1 MSIKKMKRLLQIA
14 LLFISINTSLFSQFE
29 TLVISINDELPKLEF
44 KGSRNVIYNRS
55 FDNYLKEALSEV
67 ILLTDEAGWN
77 QTFQA
82 TSWSSFFEAS
92 KEQSLQEMVDDVT
105 SGSAADKLGGLT
117 TTDFKLLRDVSITEV
132 DQRSSAATQF
142 NVRLTL
148 VEVNSGKE
156 FNKTDFI
163 DIKGRN
169 TRERGESI
177 KKGLTELLA
186 ELFMDKFPRE
196 PILNVNSLD
205 KRAAVPVIKNRS
217 ISGKHGKDI
226 TSFLSA
232 VVGDQNIQADDLT
245 FQITGQPTNGRVRI
259 IKRNQL
265 IYTPN
270 PAFTGTDSVEYF
282 VSYIDK
288 NGFAIRSQPKTISIK
303 VSNTKP
309 VAKSGLESVRQDSEK
324 TFILQGNDSDGDK
337 LVYEITSQPLRG
349 KLFTNNRVPG
359 QFTYTPYSNVIG
371 SDKFT
376 FRVFDGAEYSDEVV
390 FNLQITKVNKV
401 PVARSFNVEL
411 LHDTDYEDFFQG
423 QDDDGD
429 KLEYFVTKN
438 PANGSLSS
446 NDDNKFT
453 YRPNRGFVGQDTFN
467 YRAVDSNGARSNT
480 ATILIEVTNQK
491 PSAISR
497 SYNGSF
503 TEEFIIDLEGR
514 DPDVIDDSRLSVKV
528 YKQPFG
534 SLEKVRGTKSKY
546 RYKNT
551 RGVDEDD
558 IIFQVFDGVENSDF
572 AKISL
577 KLDKKNTQVSSTVDK
592 GSSKSSTKTARSSK
606 PRTQVKPVAKPKPTR
621 VPSQQ
626 QASSKKD
633 DGGSNMTLILVLL
646 LVVVVAAAGGGG
658 GGGGDAADPTGGI
671 DIGITIP

>member
-1 MSIKKMKRLLQIA
+1 MNKILQLI
-14 LLFISINTSLFSQFE
+14 LFISINTSLLAQFE
-29 TLVISINDELPKLEF
+29 TLVISINDESPKLDF

-105 SGSAADKLGGLT
+105 SGSAADKLGRLT
-117 TTDFKLLRDVSITEV
+117 TTDLKLLRDVSITEV
-132 DQRSSAATQF
+132 DQGSSATQF
-142 NVRLTL
+142 DVRLTL

-156 FNKTDFI
+156 FNKSDFI

-177 KKGLTELLA
+177 KKGLTKLLA
-186 ELFMDKFPRE
+186 ELFVDKFPRE
-196 PILNVNSLD
+196 PILNVNSID
-205 KRAAVPVIKNRS
+205 NRAAVPVIQNLS

-226 TSFLSA
+226 ISFLSA

-259 IKRNQL
+259 TKRNQL

-309 VAKSGLESVRQDSEK
+309 TAKSGLESIRQDSEK

-349 KLFTNNRVPG
+349 KLFTNNMVPG
-359 QFTYTPYSNVIG
+359 QFTYTPYSNVTG

-551 RGVDEDD
+551 RKVDEDD

-592 GSSKSSTKTARSSK
+592 GSSKSSTKTVRSSK
-606 PRTQVKPVAKPKPTR
+606 PRTQEKPVAKPKPIR
-621 VPSQQ
+621 IPSQQ
-626 QASSKKD
+626 QASNDKD
-633 DGGSNMTLILVLL
+633 DGGPNMLMIVGVLL
-646 LVVVVAAAGGGG
+646 LVVLAAAGGGG
-658 GGGGDAADPTGGI
+658 GGGSDPTGGVDI
-671 DIGITIP
+671 DITIP

>member
-1 MSIKKMKRLLQIA
+1 MKKILQIL
-14 LLFISINTSLFSQFE
+14 LLFISMNTSLLAQFE
-29 TLVISINDELPKLEF
+29 TLVISINDESPKLEF

-105 SGSAADKLGGLT
+105 SGSAADKLGGLN
-117 TTDFKLLRDVSITEV
+117 TTDFKLLRDASITDV
-132 DQRSSAATQF
+132 DERSSATQF
-142 NVRLTL
+142 EVRLTL
-148 VEVNSGKE
+148 VEVKTGKE
-156 FNKTDFI
+156 FNKSDFI

-177 KKGLTELLA
+177 KKGLTKLLA

-205 KRAAVPVIKNRS
+205 NRAAVPVIKNRS

-226 TSFLSA
+226 ISFLSA

-245 FQITGQPTNGRVRI
+245 FQITGQPTNGQVRI
-259 IKRNQL
+259 TNRNQL

-270 PAFTGTDSVEYF
+270 PAFTGTDTVEYF

-324 TFILQGNDSDGDK
+324 TFILQGSDSDGDK
-337 LVYEITSQPLRG
+337 LVYEILSQPLRG

-359 QFTYTPYSNVIG
+359 QFTYTPYSNVTG

-577 KLDKKNTQVSSTVDK
+577 KLDKNNTQVSSKVDK
-592 GSSKSSTKTARSSK
+592 NNTTSATKNVRSST
-606 PRTQVKPVAKPKPTR
+606 PRNQVKPVSKPKPTR
-621 VPSQQ
+621 IPSQQ
-626 QASSKKD
+626 QASNDKDD

-646 LVVVVAAAGGGG
+646 LVVVLAAAGGGG
-658 GGGGDAADPTGGI
+658 GGGSDPTGGV

>member
-1 MSIKKMKRLLQIA
+1 MNKILQLI
-14 LLFISINTSLFSQFE
+14 LFISINTSLLAQFE
-29 TLVISINDELPKLEF
+29 TLVISINDESPKLDF

-105 SGSAADKLGGLT
+105 SGSAADKLGRLT
-117 TTDFKLLRDVSITEV
+117 TTDLKLLRDVSIITEV
-132 DQRSSAATQF
+132 DQGSSATQF
-142 NVRLTL
+142 DVRLTL

-156 FNKTDFI
+156 FNKSDFI

-177 KKGLTELLA
+177 KKGLTKLLA
-186 ELFMDKFPRE
+186 ELFVDKFPRE
-196 PILNVNSLD
+196 PILNVNSID
-205 KRAAVPVIKNRS
+205 NRAAVPVIQNLS

-226 TSFLSA
+226 ISFLSA

-259 IKRNQL
+259 TKRNQL

-309 VAKSGLESVRQDSEK
+309 TAKSGLESIRQDSEK

-349 KLFTNNRVPG
+349 KLFTNNMVPG
-359 QFTYTPYSNVIG
+359 QFTYTPYSNVTG

-551 RGVDEDD
+551 RKVDEDD

-592 GSSKSSTKTARSSK
+592 GSSKSSTKTVRSSK
-606 PRTQVKPVAKPKPTR
+606 PRTQEKPVAKPKPIR
-621 VPSQQ
+621 IPSQQ
-626 QASSKKD
+626 QASNDKD
-633 DGGSNMTLILVLL
+633 DGGPNMLMIVGVLL
-646 LVVVVAAAGGGG
+646 LVVLAAAGGGG
-658 GGGGDAADPTGGI
+658 GGGSDPTGGVDI
-671 DIGITIP
+671 DITIP

>member
-1 MSIKKMKRLLQIA
+1 MKRILQ
-14 LLFISINTSLFSQFE
+14 LLFLVISINTSLFAQFE
-29 TLVISINDELPKLEF
+29 TLVISINDESPKLEF

-77 QTFQA
+77 QTFKA

-105 SGSAADKLGGLT
+105 SGTAADKLGRLT
-117 TTDFKLLRDVSITEV
+117 TTDLKLLRDVSITEV
-132 DQRSSAATQF
+132 DQRSSAIQF
-142 NVRLTL
+142 EVRLTL
-148 VEVNSGKE
+148 VEVKTGNEINS
-156 FNKTDFI
+156 TRYI

-169 TRERGESI
+169 TRERGQSI
-177 KKGLTELLA
+177 KRELTSQLADLL
-186 ELFMDKFPRE
+186 MDKFNRE

-205 KRAAVPVIKNRS
+205 NRAAVPVIKNLS

-226 TSFLSA
+226 ISFLSA

-245 FQITGQPTNGRVRI
+245 FQITGQPTNGQVRI
-259 IKRNQL
+259 TNRNKL

-270 PAFTGTDSVEYF
+270 RAFTGTDSVDYF

-309 VAKSGLESVRQDSEK
+309 VARSGLESVRQDSEK
-324 TFILQGNDSDGDK
+324 TFILQGSDSDGDK
-337 LVYEITSQPLRG
+337 LVYEILSQPLRG
-349 KLFTNNRVPG
+349 KLYTNNRVPG
-359 QFTYTPYSNVIG
+359 QFTYTPNRNVTG
-371 SDKFT
+371 SDKFSY
-376 FRVFDGAEYSDEVV
+376 RVFDGAEYSDEVV

-429 KLEYFVTKN
+429 KLKYFVTKN
-438 PANGSLSS
+438 PANGKLSS

-467 YRAVDSNGARSNT
+467 YRAEDSNGARSNT

-503 TEEFIIDLEGR
+503 SEEFIIDLEGR

-592 GSSKSSTKTARSSK
+592 GSSKSSTKTVRSSK

-646 LVVVVAAAGGGG
+646 LVVVLAAAGGGG
-658 GGGGDAADPTGGI
+658 GGGGDAADSTGGI
-671 DIGITIP
+671 DIGITIPWF

>member
-1 MSIKKMKRLLQIA
+1 MKQLLQIV

-29 TLVISINDELPKLEF
+29 TLVVSINDESPKLEF
-44 KGSRNVIYNRS
+44 NGSRNVIYNRS

-77 QTFQA
+77 QTFKA

-105 SGSAADKLGGLT
+105 SGSAADKLGRLT
-117 TTDFKLLRDVSITEV
+117 TTDLKLLRDVSITEV
-132 DQRSSAATQF
+132 DQRSSATQF
-142 NVRLTL
+142 EVRLTL
-148 VEVNSGKE
+148 VEVKSGNEINS
-156 FNKTDFI
+156 TRYI

-169 TRERGESI
+169 TRERGQSI
-177 KKGLTELLA
+177 KRELTSQLADLL
-186 ELFMDKFPRE
+186 MDKFNRE

-205 KRAAVPVIKNRS
+205 SRAAVPVIKNRS

-226 TSFLSA
+226 ITFLSA
-232 VVGDQNIQADDLT
+232 VVGNQDIQADDLT
-245 FQITGQPTNGRVRI
+245 FQITGQPTNGKARI
-259 IKRNQL
+259 TNRNKL

-270 PAFTGTDSVEYF
+270 RAFTGSDSIDYF
-282 VSYIDK
+282 VSYTDK

-324 TFILQGNDSDGDK
+324 TFILQGSDSDGDK
-337 LVYEITSQPLRG
+337 LVYEIISQPLRG
-349 KLFTNNRVPG
+349 KLYTNNRVPG
-359 QFTYTPYSNVIG
+359 QFTYTPNRNVTG

-376 FRVFDGAEYSDEVV
+376 YRVFDGADYSNEIV

-401 PVARSFNVEL
+401 PVARSFNVKL
-411 LHDTDYEDFFQG
+411 LHDTDYQDFFQG

-429 KLEYFVTKN
+429 KLKYFVTKN
-438 PANGSLSS
+438 PSNGRLSS
-446 NDDNKFT
+446 DDDNKFT

-467 YRAVDSNGARSNT
+467 YRAEDSNGARSNT

-497 SYNGSF
+497 SYTGSF
-503 TEEFIIDLEGR
+503 SEEFTIELEGS
-514 DPDVIDDSRLSVKV
+514 DPDVVDDSRLSVKV

-546 RYKNT
+546 LYKNT

-577 KLDKKNTQVSSTVDK
+577 KLDRNNTQVSSSVNK
-592 GSSKSSTKTARSSK
+592 SNSKSSTKTVRPSK
-606 PRTQVKPVAKPKPTR
+606 PRNQVKPVAKPKPTR

-626 QASSKKD
+626 QASNEKD
-633 DGGSNMTLILVLL
+633 DEGGSNMTLILVLL
-646 LVVVVAAAGGGG
+646 LVVVLAAAGGGG
-658 GGGGDAADPTGGI
+658 GGGGSDPTGGV

>member
-1 MSIKKMKRLLQIA
+1 MKQLLQIV

-29 TLVISINDELPKLEF
+29 TLVVSINDESPKLEF
-44 KGSRNVIYNRS
+44 NGSRNVIYNRS

-77 QTFQA
+77 QTFKA

-105 SGSAADKLGGLT
+105 SGSAADKLGRLT
-117 TTDFKLLRDVSITEV
+117 TTDLKLLRDVSITEV
-132 DQRSSAATQF
+132 DQRSSATQF
-142 NVRLTL
+142 EVRLTL
-148 VEVNSGKE
+148 VEVKSGNEINS
-156 FNKTDFI
+156 TRYI

-169 TRERGESI
+169 TRERGQSI
-177 KKGLTELLA
+177 KRELTSQLADLL
-186 ELFMDKFPRE
+186 MDKFNRE

-205 KRAAVPVIKNRS
+205 SRAAVPVIKNRS

-226 TSFLSA
+226 ITFLSA
-232 VVGDQNIQADDLT
+232 VVGNQDIQADDLT
-245 FQITGQPTNGRVRI
+245 FQITGQPTNGKARI
-259 IKRNQL
+259 TNRNKL

-270 PAFTGTDSVEYF
+270 RAFTGSDSIDYF
-282 VSYIDK
+282 VSYTDK

-324 TFILQGNDSDGDK
+324 TFILQGSDSDGDK
-337 LVYEITSQPLRG
+337 LVYEIISQPLRG
-349 KLFTNNRVPG
+349 KLYTNNRVPG
-359 QFTYTPYSNVIG
+359 QFTYTPNRNVTG
-371 SDKFT
+371 SDKFSY
-376 FRVFDGAEYSDEVV
+376 RVFDGAEYSDEVV

-401 PVARSFNVEL
+401 PVARSFNVKL
-411 LHDTDYEDFFQG
+411 LHDTDYQDFFQG

-429 KLEYFVTKN
+429 KLKYFVTKN
-438 PANGSLSS
+438 PSNGRLSS
-446 NDDNKFT
+446 DDDNKFT

-467 YRAVDSNGARSNT
+467 YRAEDSNGARSNT

-497 SYNGSF
+497 SYTGSF
-503 TEEFIIDLEGR
+503 SEEFTIELEGS
-514 DPDVIDDSRLSVKV
+514 DPDVVDDSRLSVKV

-546 RYKNT
+546 LYKNT

-577 KLDKKNTQVSSTVDK
+577 KLDRNNTQVSSSVNK
-592 GSSKSSTKTARSSK
+592 SNSKSSTKTVRSSK
-606 PRTQVKPVAKPKPTR
+606 PRNQVKPVAKPKPTR

-626 QASSKKD
+626 QASNKKD

-646 LVVVVAAAGGGG
+646 LVVVLAAAGGGG
-658 GGGGDAADPTGGI
+658 GGGGSDPTGGV

>member
-1 MSIKKMKRLLQIA
+1 MNKILQLI
-14 LLFISINTSLFSQFE
+14 LFISINTSLLAQFE
-29 TLVISINDELPKLEF
+29 TLVISINDESPKLDF

-105 SGSAADKLGGLT
+105 SGSAADKLGRLT
-117 TTDFKLLRDVSITEV
+117 TTDLKLLRDVSIITEV
-132 DQRSSAATQF
+132 DQGSSATQF
-142 NVRLTL
+142 DVRLTL

-156 FNKTDFI
+156 FNKSDFI

-177 KKGLTELLA
+177 KKGLTKLLA
-186 ELFMDKFPRE
+186 ELFVDKFPRE
-196 PILNVNSLD
+196 PILNVNSID
-205 KRAAVPVIKNRS
+205 NRAAVPVIQNLS

-226 TSFLSA
+226 ISFLSA

-259 IKRNQL
+259 TKRNQL

-309 VAKSGLESVRQDSEK
+309 TAKSGLESIRQDSEK

-349 KLFTNNRVPG
+349 KLFTNNMVPG
-359 QFTYTPYSNVIG
+359 QFTYTPYSNVTG

-551 RGVDEDD
+551 RKVDEDD

-592 GSSKSSTKTARSSK
+592 GSSKSSTKTVRSSK
-606 PRTQVKPVAKPKPTR
+606 PRTQEKPVAKPKPIR
-621 VPSQQ
+621 IPSQQ
-626 QASSKKD
+626 QASNDKD
-633 DGGSNMTLILVLL
+633 DGGPNMLMIVGVLL
-646 LVVVVAAAGGGG
+646 LVVLAAAGGGG
-658 GGGGDAADPTGGI
+658 GGGSDPTGGV

>member
-1 MSIKKMKRLLQIA
+1 MNKILQLI
-14 LLFISINTSLFSQFE
+14 LFISINTSLLAQFE
-29 TLVISINDELPKLEF
+29 TLVISINDESPKLDF

-105 SGSAADKLGGLT
+105 SGSAADKLGRLT
-117 TTDFKLLRDVSITEV
+117 TTDLKLLRDVSITEV
-132 DQRSSAATQF
+132 DQGSSATQF
-142 NVRLTL
+142 DVRLTL

-156 FNKTDFI
+156 FNKSDFI

-177 KKGLTELLA
+177 KKGLTKLLA

-196 PILNVNSLD
+196 PILNVNSID
-205 KRAAVPVIKNRS
+205 NRAAVPVIQNLS

-226 TSFLSA
+226 ISFLSA

-259 IKRNQL
+259 TKRNQL

-309 VAKSGLESVRQDSEK
+309 TAKSGLESIRQDSEK

-349 KLFTNNRVPG
+349 KLFTNNMVPG
-359 QFTYTPYSNVIG
+359 QFTYTPYSNVTG

-551 RGVDEDD
+551 REVDEDD

-592 GSSKSSTKTARSSK
+592 GSSKSSTKTVRSSK
-606 PRTQVKPVAKPKPTR
+606 PRTQEKPVAKPKPIR
-621 VPSQQ
+621 IPSQQ
-626 QASSKKD
+626 QASNDKD
-633 DGGSNMTLILVLL
+633 DGGPNMLMIVGVLL
-646 LVVVVAAAGGGG
+646 LVVLAAAGGGG
-658 GGGGDAADPTGGI
+658 GGGSDPTGGVDI
-671 DIGITIP
+671 DITIP

>member
-1 MSIKKMKRLLQIA
+1 MKQLLQIV
-14 LLFISINTSLFSQFE
+14 LLFILINTSLFSQFE
-29 TLVISINDELPKLEF
+29 TLVVSINDESPKLEF
-44 KGSRNVIYNRS
+44 NGSRNVIYNRS

-105 SGSAADKLGGLT
+105 SGSAADKLGRLT
-117 TTDFKLLRDVSITEV
+117 TTDLKLLRDVSITEV
-132 DQRSSAATQF
+132 DQRSSATQF
-142 NVRLTL
+142 EVRLTL
-148 VEVNSGKE
+148 VEVKSGNEINS
-156 FNKTDFI
+156 TRYI

-169 TRERGESI
+169 TRERGQSI
-177 KKGLTELLA
+177 KRELTSQLADLL
-186 ELFMDKFPRE
+186 MDKFNRE

-205 KRAAVPVIKNRS
+205 SRAAVPVIKNRS

-226 TSFLSA
+226 ITFLSA
-232 VVGDQNIQADDLT
+232 VVGNQDIQADDLT
-245 FQITGQPTNGRVRI
+245 FQITGQPINGKARITN
-259 IKRNQL
+259 RNKL

-270 PAFTGTDSVEYF
+270 RAFTGSDSIDYF
-282 VSYIDK
+282 VSYTDK

-324 TFILQGNDSDGDK
+324 TFILQGSDSDGDK
-337 LVYEITSQPLRG
+337 LVYEIISQPLRG
-349 KLFTNNRVPG
+349 KLYTNNRVPG
-359 QFTYTPYSNVIG
+359 QFTYTPNRNVTG

-376 FRVFDGAEYSDEVV
+376 YRVFDGADYSNEIV

-401 PVARSFNVEL
+401 PVARSFNVKL

-423 QDDDGD
+423 QDGDGD
-429 KLEYFVTKN
+429 KLKYFVTKN
-438 PANGSLSS
+438 PANGKLSS
-446 NDDNKFT
+446 DDDNKFT

-467 YRAVDSNGARSNT
+467 YRAEDSNGARSNT

-503 TEEFIIDLEGR
+503 SKEFIIDLEGR
-514 DPDVIDDSRLSVKV
+514 DPDVVDDSRLSVKV

-534 SLEKVRGTKSKY
+534 SLEKVRGTKSQY

-551 RGVDEDD
+551 RGVEEDD

-577 KLDKKNTQVSSTVDK
+577 KLDKNNTQVSSTVNNK
-592 GSSKSSTKTARSSK
+592 TKSSTKTVRSSK
-606 PRTQVKPVAKPKPTR
+606 PKTQTRPTVKPKPTR
-621 VPSQQ
+621 PPSQQ
-626 QASSKKD
+626 QVSSDKND
-633 DGGSNMTLILVLL
+633 EGGISMGLILGVLL
-646 LVVVVAAAGGGG
+646 LVVLVAAGGGG
-658 GGGGDAADPTGGI
+658 GGGGGDASPTGGV

>member
-1 MSIKKMKRLLQIA
+1 MKKILQLL
-14 LLFISINTSLFSQFE
+14 LLVISINTSLFAQFE
-29 TLVISINDELPKLEF
+29 TLVISINDESPKLDF

-132 DQRSSAATQF
+132 DQRSSATLF
-142 NVRLTL
+142 DVRLTL
-148 VEVNSGKE
+148 VEVKTGKE
-156 FNKTDFI
+156 FNKQDFI
-163 DIKGRN
+163 DIKGRS

-177 KKGLTELLA
+177 KKGLTKLLA

-205 KRAAVPVIKNRS
+205 NRAAVPVIKNRS

-226 TSFLSA
+226 ISFLSA
-232 VVGDQNIQADDLT
+232 VVGDQTIQADDLT
-245 FQITGQPTNGRVRI
+245 FQITGQPTNGRARI
-259 IKRNQL
+259 TNRNQL

-288 NGFAIRSQPKTISIK
+288 NGFAIRSQPKTISFE
-303 VSNTKP
+303 VTNTKP
-309 VAKSGLESVRQDSEK
+309 IAKSGLESVRQDSEK
-324 TFILQGNDSDGDK
+324 TFILQGSDSDGDK
-337 LVYEITSQPLRG
+337 LVYEILSQPLRG
-349 KLFTNNRVPG
+349 KLYSNNRVPG
-359 QFTYTPYSNVIG
+359 QFTYTPYSNVTG

-528 YKQPFG
+528 YKPPFG

-577 KLDKKNTQVSSTVDK
+577 KLDQKNTQVSSTVDK
-592 GSSKSSTKTARSSK
+592 GSSKSSTKNVRSSK

-646 LVVVVAAAGGGG
+646 LVVVLAAAGGGG